1 MKYFRF
7 LKADF
12 REIRYFLGYLKADFP
27 LVFGV
32 VLLSLLASL
41 LRLPLMYL
49 PTILTAHFDYPD
61 VESGDVKMG
70 SNLSYLLARKLIVLL
85 WNHFGSPGYL
95 TAAVSIAAGGILL
108 LAPMQMIR
116 SYVAGLVGGNLI
128 LRIRTELFNNL
139 QWLSMLS
146 VYDRGAGPFVQRMTR
161 DMFIVHDLL
170 VNTLPGIV
178 GLVLQIVVFLVAM
191 LILQFRLTIAVVI
204 TYLLLLPFLF
214 RFNRG
219 IQIQASRLQ
228 RLYEDVTAQMIESIG
243 GFRDI
248 LAVGRFRK
256 VADQFR
262 GRSEQ
267 LRKQS
272 LKSILWSQY
281 GELLLNIVF
290 GCLTVL
296 PYYLLLEK
304 LETVAQVGRAIT
316 YVGLLSGLLPSLAG
330 VWGITVELSS
340 AVPSLYALRDF
351 LRPSDHF
358 IPTTAVS
365 GGQFPRAVAPV
376 PDEVHSIRFEDV
388 GLKLSDRWIVK
399 DLSFELKAHE
409 LTAIIGQSGSGKTT
423 IFHLLL
429 RLIAPTCG
437 SIFIN
442 DTPLEDFDEV
452 DLRKLIGFIPQNP
465 FIFNSTLRENL
476 LIEDGTQDERL
487 IADVIH
493 AAQLDELID
502 ARKNEGGLDSIA
514 GYMGMSLSGGERQRI
529 ALARLLVQN
538 PRIIV
543 CDEYTANID
552 IKTAQ
557 LIQTM
562 MQTRF
567 AGRTRV
573 VITHE
578 LYNARG
584 AARILV
590 LDQGRIVQQGT
601 HDTLVGEPGLY
612 QSMWEAQRII

>member
-1 MKYFRF
+1 MKYFKF

-12 REIRYFLGYLKADFP
+12 GEIRYFLGYLKAD
-27 LVFGV
+27 LLIVIGV
-32 VLLSLLASL
+32 ILLSLLASL

-49 PTILTAHFDYPD
+49 PTILTAHFDYP
-61 VESGDVKMG
+61 EIGSGEVKMG
-70 SNLSYLLARKLIVLL
+70 SDLSYVMARKVIVML
-85 WNHFGSPGYL
+85 WQNFGNPGYL
-95 TAAVSIAAGGILL
+95 TAAVSVAATGILL
-108 LAPMQMIR
+108 LAPLQMIR
-116 SYVAGLVGGNLI
+116 SYWAGLVGGNLI

-139 QWLSMLS
+139 QWLSMLA

-170 VNTLPGIV
+170 VTTLPGIV
-178 GLVLQIVVFLVAM
+178 GLVLQISVFLVAM
-191 LILQFRLTIAVVI
+191 LILQFRLTIAVVV

-219 IQIQASRLQ
+219 IQIQAGRLQ
-228 RLYEDVTAQMIESIG
+228 GLYEAVTAQMIESVG

-262 GRSEQ
+262 SRSEQ
-267 LRKQS
+267 LRQQS

-316 YVGLLSGLLPSLAG
+316 FVGLLSGLLPSLAG

-351 LRPSDHF
+351 LRPSDRSV
-358 IPTTAVS
+358 PASAMS
-365 GGQFPRAVAPV
+365 GADFPRAAAPV
-376 PDEVHSIRFEDV
+376 PEAVHSIRFEGV
-388 GLKLSDRWIVK
+388 GLKLSDRWIVEG
-399 DLSFELKAHE
+399 LSFELKAQE

-429 RLIAPTCG
+429 RLIRPTCG

-442 DTPLEDFDEV
+442 DTPLEEFDEV
-452 DLRKLIGFIPQNP
+452 GLRKLIGFIPQNP

-476 LIEDGTQDERL
+476 LIEDGLQDDHL
-487 IADVIH
+487 IADVTH
-493 AAQLDELID
+493 AAQLDDLIY
-502 ARKNEGGLDSIA
+502 ARKHEGGIDSIA

-529 ALARLLVQN
+529 ALARLLVQD

-557 LIQTM
+557 LIQEM

-601 HDTLVGEPGLY
+601 HDTLVGVPGLY
-612 QSMWEAQRII
+612 QSMWEAQRIT